1 MGGTVTLKKMLSHVT
16 MIYTEYVTFSHS
28 HPSLTFAVKAV
39 AYLRTALKELPSNNG
54 LSVGSVK

>member
-1 MGGTVTLKKMLSHVT
+1 